1 MRKSMLT
8 ATTTTNITTTTNKQ
22 DKKGNPQYL
31 LAPLNLNYFKYTLI

>member
-1 MRKSMLT
+1 MLT
-8 ATTTTNITTTTNKQ
+8 ITTIANTTTTTNKQ